1 MHRVARANG
10 FTSKRPHKCLWWYL
24 LHWFFQSGPRY
35 LRAPRVIHPPTSK
48 WTKTT
53 FSLQSLAPQLF
64 HSCPH
69 NVIDSPPQY
78 YCSSFCKKA
87 VLRNTNR
94 LRSWSSNSSVAIM
107 FKGVI
112 WNCTELKN
120 TNNCPSQLFCK
131 MQNAVCLLN
140 AICKILSA
148 NSIYTKK
155 PKIIRKMLF
164 AKFKM

>member
-35 LRAPRVIHPPTSK
+35 PELSIHPHPNELKQHFHCNHWPLSYFTAAH
-48 WTKTT
+48 TM
-53 FSLQSLAPQLF
+53 SLI
-64 HSCPH
+64 
-69 NVIDSPPQY
+69 VGPPQY

-120 TNNCPSQLFCK
+120 THNCPFRLFCK

-148 NSIYTKK
+148 NSIYIQKSQKLFTKCY
-155 PKIIRKMLF
+155 
-164 AKFKM
+164 